1 MPRIVPDASVP
12 DNRTKVRVSTPGW
25 TRPFGRVCHPRTY
38 GIIRTMYT
46 LLFVDDHPLYREG
59 VRRAL
64 SEAMPALRIVLA
76 DGQTSALAVLA
87 SDDDIDLCLSDFNLP
102 DGDGLSLLGRVAQQ
116 HPTVARGL
124 LCGEPDAAMAR
135 QARSLGCV
143 ACLSKD
149 RDIASLVDALKTLF
163 NGGAVFDVDPSQAV
177 GTTTLSDKRKDILRL
192 AAKGLSNKEISQLL
206 GISERTVKDHWAAIF
221 DQMGVSNRTEAV
233 SQALRERL
241 L

>member
-1 MPRIVPDASVP
+1 
-12 DNRTKVRVSTPGW
+12 
-25 TRPFGRVCHPRTY
+25 
-38 GIIRTMYT
+38 MYT

-64 SEAMPALRIVLA
+64 SDAMPTLRILLA
-76 DGQTSALAVLA
+76 DGQASALAVLA
-87 SDDDIDLCLSDFNLP
+87 GEADVDLCLSDFNLP
-102 DGDGLSLLGRVAQQ
+102 DGDGLALLGQLARQY
-116 HPTVARGL
+116 PSVARGL

-135 QARSLGCV
+135 QALGMGCV

-149 RDIASLVDALKTLF
+149 RDITSLGEALKTLF
-163 NGGAVFDVDPSQAV
+163 NGGSVFDVSPAASHGAP
-177 GTTTLSDKRKDILRL
+177 TLSDKRKDILRL
-192 AAKGLSNKEISQLL
+192 AAKGLSNKEISNLL
-206 GISERTVKDHWAAIF
+206 GISERTVKDHWAYIF